1 MAESKNNFIKAKM
14 NQDLDDRLISKGEY
28 RIGQNVTISRSEGDD
43 VGTFQN
49 ILGNNFVTNF
59 NLTDVTGSAP
69 NLEVIGYI
77 IDEVNNLAYIFLT
90 NYTDSSQNRLNNIA
104 SSNSSHFIISYN
116 FKTDTTNVLVRGSF
130 LNFSKTHRIY
140 GVNLIENLLFFTD
153 YRNQPRKINVQTA
166 SSNPNYYNSE
176 DKISVAKFYP
186 SNPLQFYREY
196 TYLADG
202 NSGGGET
209 PAPSADIKLDI
220 RSTPEE
226 AGLFIGMA
234 VSLGGVGAVGI
245 NVYIENIS
253 FNVGTGEWEI
263 TLNSN
268 QTWANDQPITFT
280 EYGLKSCGSK
290 FLPVIYEGFIKTVND
305 APNGEYTLEDVN
317 GVKPQLEGVANT
329 YANSKIY
336 IASTGSDE
344 PKVTVEQNAKIV
356 SYDTTTGLI
365 TVEDSAGAITNLSAQ
380 DRVKIYREN
389 PNYDANFS
397 GDTEFL
403 KDKFIR
409 FSYRYKFD
417 DNEYSLIAPF
427 TQIAFIPQNFG
438 SFVLNEEEKAGKT
451 SVVNFFENNIDCID
465 LQIRTPFEDTDTN
478 GDSWNETISAL
489 NIKEVEILCK
499 FSNENTIKVIDV
511 LDQAFISS
519 LSNNGD
525 DSYIKYTYKST
536 KPIRVLPEKD
546 ITRVYDKTP
555 VRAFAQEVTGNR
567 VMYGNYID
575 KHTSPLSLDF
585 KLSVGNKIDI
595 PLSQDKRTLI
605 NHNLKENRNYQVG
618 IVLSDRYGRQSDV
631 ILSSIQDFLD
641 LSGSS
646 FGSSTLYNPYSSK
659 ISLSATNVLNF
670 FGKQMILLL
679 ENAIPETLS
688 QPGYPGLY
696 SPIGQVQTLEIT
708 GPSSDPGGSGF
719 AVGDIATG
727 AYDASNI
734 KIEVTAVSGSA
745 LTNFRIINQTVSDIG
760 FSVGQV
766 IGFSSD
772 DSTIPCEMTVVEL
785 KKANPLGWYT
795 YKIVVNQQQQE
806 YYNVYIPSS
815 YLDTSPDYNNLN
827 SYFSLIN
834 DNINKVPKDLSN
846 VGPEE
851 KEFRSSVQLFPRVN
865 PSSQTF
871 NNVTE
876 IDSFF
881 IAPLRKSDEVSS
893 IIYNSQFNNTS
904 GTFVGTEIDTTK
916 VYKGKSAALANVSNN
931 KLFGLNSLNFDTLGV
946 YETDP
951 FVSNLDIYYESS
963 TSGFI
968 SELNE
973 NINSGN
979 LGPVA
984 LNLIE
989 VLDFFEN
996 TEPYGIGSGTAEL
1009 PEFGTVIYTV
1019 ELIDG
1024 DGVPILSTF
1033 NECILTS
1040 VFSSLNPSTNIASL
1054 FTLIR
1059 QIDNSSGSPV
1069 FTGRFDIYTNE
1080 YRYIGIGQDIT
1091 FNFTA
1096 TANSVTNNNLSFTGP
1111 MSNIQ
1116 PQYNQQANVGATQ
1129 LGNDFI
1135 PISVEPYGQ
1144 YSRVTGG
1151 QTPLSLRPKDYTT
1164 NPGDNIAAQGIGEF
1178 GSIPLIYTVSGSGIN
1193 EVSNSTTGAAGA
1205 IIGPNQAQFG
1215 NVSINASYFT
1225 DQFSGNGSYNLRNN
1239 AITPNINLFRKG
1251 YSPYL
1256 SYGGVGD
1263 IGVGSA
1269 APTYSDGYSAVYWWR
1284 SLLGFANPSTTST
1297 FTNYP
1302 FQAIEGLGYNQP
1314 SYVLNLPSSD
1324 QLIVGTQ
1331 SGGGVP
1337 AFYSLVDYSSDTNPG
1352 ATYGPWRILEQ
1363 NQNVSKFINNN
1374 GGTGFLNGTLNTNFY
1389 QDDLT
1394 YSLSDL
1400 HLPTG
1405 NIFTDPLNPTG
1416 RFSDPNNEI
1425 ANQLDIIIN
1434 INNNGEIN
1442 INDTALQLKFGIDGS
1457 KNNLIPDNAALQFN
1471 NVHQGGLIINDRIG
1485 HGLLQYI
1492 PSGSQYGP
1500 RWVGSYGIFWIG
1512 FNINATDSFGNTTTI
1527 PRNIIVIS

>member
-14 NQDLDDRLISKGEY
+14 NQDLDDRLIPKGEY

-59 NLTDVTGSAP
+59 NLTDYAGSATK
-69 NLEVIGYI
+69 LEVIGYI

-90 NYTDSSQNRLNNIA
+90 NYTDSSQNRLSNIA
-104 SSNSSHFIISYN
+104 PSSSSHFIISYN
-116 FKTDTTNVLVRGSF
+116 FKTDTTNVLVSGSF

-140 GVNLIENLLFFTD
+140 GINLIENLLFFTD

-166 SSNPNYYNSE
+166 SSNRNYYNSE

-196 TYLADG
+196 TYLASA

-209 PAPSADIKLDI
+209 AAPSDTLTLDLKG
-220 RSTPEE
+220 TPEE
-226 AGLFIGMA
+226 AGLFVGMA
-234 VSLGGVGAVGI
+234 VSLGSVGAVGI
-245 NVYIENIS
+245 NVYIESIS
-253 FNVGTGEWEI
+253 AVNGEI
-263 TLNSN
+263 TLNST
-268 QTWANDQPITFT
+268 QTWNKNQPITFT

-290 FLPVIYEGFIKTVND
+290 FLPVIYEGFIKSVED
-305 APNGEYTLEDVN
+305 SAAGEYILEDVN
-317 GVKPQLEGVANT
+317 GVKPQLEGVDNT
-329 YANSKIY
+329 YADSKIY
-336 IASTGSDE
+336 IASAGSSE
-344 PKVTVEQNAKIV
+344 PIVTVEQNAKITT
-356 SYDTTTGLI
+356 YDNTNGEI
-365 TVEDSAGAITNLSAQ
+365 KIEDSTGAITNLSASDQ
-380 DRVKIYREN
+380 VKIYREN
-389 PNYDANFS
+389 PNYNANFS

-438 SFVLNEEEKAGKT
+438 SFILNEEEKAGKT
-451 SVVNFFENNIDCID
+451 SVINFFENNIDCVD
-465 LQIRTPFEDTDTN
+465 LQIRTPFEQGNYD
-478 GDSWNETISAL
+478 GRSWNQTIDAL
-489 NIKEVEILCK
+489 NIKEIEILCK

-631 ILSSIQDFLD
+631 ILSSIQGFLD
-641 LSGSS
+641 LSGTA
-646 FGSSTLYNPYSSK
+646 FGSSTLYNPYSDK
-659 ISLSATNVLNF
+659 ISLSVTNVLNF
-670 FGKQMILLL
+670 FGKQMVLLL

-708 GPSSDPGGSGF
+708 GPSSDPGGAGF
-719 AVGDIATG
+719 TAGDIATG
-727 AYDASNI
+727 VYDGNTI
-734 KIEVTAVSGSA
+734 QIEVTEVDEGAI
-745 LTNFRIINQTVSDIG
+745 TNFTIIDQSVSDIG
-760 FSVGQV
+760 FSIGQV
-766 IGFSSD
+766 VSFSSEE
-772 DSTIPCEMTVVEL
+772 STIPCEMTVIKL
-785 KKANPLGWYT
+785 RKANPLGWYT

-815 YLDTSPDYNNLN
+815 YRDNTPDYSDLN
-827 SYFSLIN
+827 SYFSLVN

-865 PSSQTF
+865 PSEQTF
-871 NNVTE
+871 NNVTAK
-876 IDSFF
+876 DSFF

-904 GTFVGTEIDTTK
+904 GNFVGTEIDVTK
-916 VYKGKSAALANVSNN
+916 VYKGKSAALAQVSNN
-931 KLFGLNSLNFDTLGV
+931 KLFGLTASNFDTLGV

-951 FVSNLDIYYESS
+951 FISNLDIYYETS

-968 SELNE
+968 SELNKD
-973 NINSGN
+973 INSGN
-979 LGPVA
+979 LGPVS

-1019 ELIDG
+1019 ELIDK
-1024 DGVPILSTF
+1024 DGVPIVSTF

-1040 VFSSLNPSTNIASL
+1040 VFSSLNPSTNISNL

-1080 YRYIGIGQDIT
+1080 YRYIGIGQNIT

-1096 TANSVTNNNLSFTGP
+1096 TANSVTNNTLSFTGP

-1116 PQYNQQANVGATQ
+1116 PQYNQQANPGATQ

-1144 YSRVTGG
+1144 YSRQTSTGE
-1151 QTPLSLRPKDYTT
+1151 SLRPKDYTT
-1164 NPGDNIAAQGIGEF
+1164 NPGDNIAVQGIGEF
-1178 GSIPLIYTVSGSGIN
+1178 GSIPLIYTTSGAGIQLPKN
-1193 EVSNSTTGAAGA
+1193 VNG
-1205 IIGPNQAQFG
+1205 IGGLSLDPGYFNDQY
-1215 NVSINASYFT
+1215 SIQNYKL
-1225 DQFSGNGSYNLRNN
+1225 QNNGSTPTVNLGRNV
-1239 AITPNINLFRKG
+1239 
-1251 YSPYL
+1251 YSPYI
-1256 SYGGVGD
+1256 SYGGIGD
-1263 IGVGSA
+1263 IPDNTGSG
-1269 APTYSDGYSAVYWWR
+1269 SISSGNSAIYWWR
-1284 SLLGFANPSTTST
+1284 KLLGFDDPSTRAD
-1297 FTNYP
+1297 FDNYP
-1302 FQAIEGLGYNQP
+1302 FQEISQIVNTSTSVYNNKLPSWKAIEDTP
-1314 SYVLNLPSSD
+1314 D
-1324 QLIVGTQ
+1324 QLISGNQ
-1331 SGGGVP
+1331 S
-1337 AFYSLVDYSSDTNPG
+1337 AFYSLVDYSSHANAGDPD
-1352 ATYGPWRILEQ
+1352 YGPWRILEQ

-1416 RFSDPNNEI
+1416 RFPDPNNEI
-1425 ANQLDIIIN
+1425 ADQLDFIVN
-1434 INNNGEIN
+1434 INNNGEI
-1442 INDTALQLKFGIDGS
+1442 IIVDGALQQKFGINGS
-1457 KNNLIPDNAALQFN
+1457 KVDLIPDTQALNSGFI
-1471 NVHQGGLIINDRIG
+1471 HQGGLIINDRIG
-1485 HGLLQYI
+1485 HGNLQYI
-1492 PSGSQYGP
+1492 PSGQSYGP
-1500 RWVGSYGIFWIG
+1500 KYVGSYGIFWIG
-1512 FNINATDSFGNTTTI
+1512 FNINVTDSFGTTTTI